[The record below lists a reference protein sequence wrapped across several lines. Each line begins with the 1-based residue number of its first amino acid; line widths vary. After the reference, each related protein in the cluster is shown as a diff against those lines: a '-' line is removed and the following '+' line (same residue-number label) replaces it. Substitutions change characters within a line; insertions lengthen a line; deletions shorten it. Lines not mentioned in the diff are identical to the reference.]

1 MKITENL
8 YAFLWVNP
16 TANNCNSYLITGDKN
31 ILIDP
36 GHDHLFQHVHEA
48 LAKISF
54 SPKDIDLVIITH
66 AHPDHMEGVKRFVGT
81 STMIA
86 MSQVEMDFIRNMAP
100 HYGNAVGI
108 SCFEPDIL
116 LQEGSLKMG
125 DLNFHIIHSPGH
137 SPGSLCLH
145 WLDKKALFTGDVV
158 FYNGVGR
165 TDIPSGNGK
174 KLKESINKISR
185 FDLNYLLP
193 GHGEVVSGRDQ
204 VKKNFNQIKSFWFAY
219 L

>member
-36 GHDHLFQHVHEA
+36 GHDHLFQHIHEA
-48 LAKISF
+48 LAKIHLSLH
-54 SPKDIDLVIITH
+54 DIDLVIITH
-66 AHPDHMEGVKRFVGT
+66 AHPDHMEGVRRFVGT

-86 MSQVEMDFIRNMAP
+86 MSQVEIDFIRNVAP
-100 HYGNAVGI
+100 HYGNALGI
-108 SCFEPDIL
+108 SGFEPDIL

-125 DLNFHIIHSPGH
+125 DMNFQVIHSPGH

-145 WLDKKALFTGDVV
+145 WLDEKALFTGDVV
-158 FYNGVGR
+158 FFNGVGR
-165 TDIPSGNGK
+165 TDIPGGNGK
-174 KLKESINKISR
+174 TLKDSIKKISR
-185 FDLNYLLP
+185 IDVNYLLP
-193 GHGEVVSGRDQ
+193 GHGEVVSGRDH